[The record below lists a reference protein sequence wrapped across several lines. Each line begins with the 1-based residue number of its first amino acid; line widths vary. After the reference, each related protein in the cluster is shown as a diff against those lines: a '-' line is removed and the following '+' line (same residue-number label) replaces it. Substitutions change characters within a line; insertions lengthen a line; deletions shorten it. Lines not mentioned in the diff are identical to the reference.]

1 MTLTFVVIVNYRIGP
16 LVVDCLASL
25 LGELPSLCGG
35 RVIVV
40 DNASGDGS
48 VALIRAAIAERGW
61 SSWAELIELP
71 RNGGFAYGNNRAI
84 EHVRQCEPAFGAI
97 VCLNPDTV
105 VCPGAIA
112 ELLVHLDRHPRAG
125 IVGPTIENERGDLQL
140 SALSFPSVWSELDG
154 GAQLGLLSRL
164 IGARSMARMA
174 NDSTHS
180 CDWLAGACFV
190 VRREVF
196 EAIGMLDEGYFLYF
210 EETDFCWR
218 AGQGGWSCWFVPAAR
233 VVHFE
238 GASTGI
244 RDARRRRPAYWFES
258 RRRLFTKLYGVWGL
272 LLADGLWALGRA
284 SLQLR
289 RLLHL
294 GGVREGQPEPHRFAS
309 DLLLGDLRAALS
321 GNLNGLKV
329 VNERDA

>member
-1 MTLTFVVIVNYRIGP
+1 MKLTFVVIVNYRIGP

-25 LGELPSLCGG
+25 QSELPTLGGG

-48 VALIRAAIAERGW
+48 AALIRNAIAERGW
-61 SSWAELIELP
+61 SGWAELIELP

-84 EHVRQCEPAFGAI
+84 EHVRNFEPAFGAI

-112 ELLVHLDRHPRAG
+112 ELLAHLDGHPRAG

-140 SALSFPSVWSELDG
+140 SALSFPSAWSELDS
-154 GAQLGLLSRL
+154 GAQLGPLSRL
-164 IGARSMARMA
+164 IGARSMSKMA
-174 NDSTHS
+174 DDSAHS

-196 EAIGMLDEGYFLYF
+196 DTIGLLDEGYFLYF

-218 AGQGGWSCWFVPAAR
+218 AGRGGWACWFVPTAR

-244 RDARRRRPAYWFES
+244 RDVRRRRPAYWFAS
-258 RRRLFTKLYGVWGL
+258 RRRLFTKLHGVWGL
-272 LLADGLWALGRA
+272 LLADALWALGR
-284 SLQLR
+284 STLQVR
-289 RLLHL
+289 RLFHL
-294 GGVREGQPEPHRFAS
+294 GGVREGQSEPQRFAS
-309 DLLLGDLRAALS
+309 DLLLGDLRAVLS
-321 GNLNGLKV
+321 GNLNDLNV
-329 VNERDA
+329 VNGRHA